1 MISFIYAC
9 QFQLRVIVSTKW
21 TMFKGAGHSSVVSK
35 HNGTIGV
42 QTVSAHL
49 LILEP
54 TEQKS
59 QNPSIVLL
67 NK

>member
-1 MISFIYAC
+1 M
-9 QFQLRVIVSTKW
+9 
-21 TMFKGAGHSSVVSK
+21 SK

-49 LILEP
+49 LILEA

-59 QNPSIVLL
+59 QYPSIVLL